1 MTSVVA
7 MLPLVYQE
15 FKAAQSLY
23 RKAPRLLSEQE
34 RAHVRQIAARQYAI
48 EARVLESEEARGVCV
63 PDATLTAA
71 QREIRGR
78 YQDEAEFAA
87 DLMAN
92 GLTEAGLREALRR
105 DLAVEA
111 VLERVSSG
119 ASRVSDVELEIF
131 YHLHRDRFMRPERRS
146 ARQILITINDRFPE
160 NRRDA
165 ALTRIREIRDQL
177 RLSPDRFAEQAMKHS
192 ECPTA
197 LQGGLLGEYQ
207 LGQMFPELERML
219 FSLDAGQVSD
229 VAETHLGFHLLRCDA
244 IVDAK
249 LAPFPQAA
257 PRIREILQRR
267 RAQLCQ
273 RAWVK
278 QLYQPSASAERI
290 AR

>member
-23 RKAPRLLSEQE
+23 RKAPRQLSEKE
-34 RAHVRQIAARQYAI
+34 RAHVRQVAARQYAI

-63 PDATLTAA
+63 PDATLAAA

-78 YQDEAEFAA
+78 YQDDADFAA
-87 DLMAN
+87 DLAAN
-92 GLTEAGLREALRR
+92 GLTEPGLLEALRR

-119 ASRVSDVELEIF
+119 AARVSDVDLEIF
-131 YHLHRDRFMRPERRS
+131 YHLHRDRFMQPERRR

-160 NRRDA
+160 NRRAA
-165 ALTRIREIRDQL
+165 ALTRIREIRDRL
-177 RLSPDRFAEQAMKHS
+177 RLAPERFAEQAMKHS

-197 LQGGLLGEYQ
+197 LQGGFLGEYQ
-207 LGQMFPELERML
+207 LGQMFPELERIL
-219 FSLDAGQVSD
+219 FALDAGQVSD

-249 LAPFPQAA
+249 LAPFTQAA
-257 PRIREILQRR
+257 PRIREIVQRR
-267 RAQLCQ
+267 RAQHYQ
-273 RAWVK
+273 RAWVR
-278 QLYQPSASAERI
+278 QLFQPSTLAEQI
-290 AR
+290 H